1 MISNKDVLTFSV
13 LNHLMLKAQLI
24 LMWLLHDSSWPSR
37 NFVSFSRDPGGAINS
52 SEITSCDYL

>member
-24 LMWLLHDSSWPSR
+24 LMWLLHDSSWPGR
-37 NFVSFSRDPGGAINS
+37 NFVSFNRDPGGAINS
-52 SEITSCDYL
+52 S